1 MQIGIDHF
9 HFFTTNKKGMSVVEV
24 LVAFGLMAILAI
36 ATMNLI
42 LSQQKEVAGL
52 EDKLALQGIQSHLM
66 SVLSDGTFCKCFMGA
81 DTFNYT
87 TSSWNGFPA
96 SIAMSYDAS
105 CTAVGGSFLT
115 IGNKMS
121 PKIRPTSMTLQNIT
135 ETVASS
141 GFFSANLV
149 LAFDQTL
156 LTKNRKNISIPVNFK
171 IDLTTGVASARPLHS
186 CSSTSS
192 TPTVDLPTLCNQING
207 FYNGTTCEPT
217 YQ

>member
-1 MQIGIDHF
+1 MQIRIQRF
-9 HFFTTNKKGMSVVEV
+9 RIFKTNKLGLSVVEV
-24 LVAFGLMAILAI
+24 LVAFGLMSILAI

-87 TSSWNGFPA
+87 TRTWNGFPT
-96 SIAMSYDAS
+96 SVAMSYDAG
-105 CTAVGGSFLT
+105 CTAIGGSFLT
-115 IGNKMS
+115 VGTKIS
-121 PKIRPTSMTLQNIT
+121 TKIRPTSMTLQNIA
-135 ETVASS
+135 ETVANS
-141 GFFSANLV
+141 GLFSANLT
-149 LAFDQTL
+149 LEFDQTL
-156 LTKNRKNISIPVNFK
+156 LTKIRKNISIPVNFK
-171 IDLTTGVASARPLHS
+171 IDLTAGTASARPLHS

-192 TPTVDLPTLCNQING
+192 TPTLDLPTLCNQING
-207 FYNGTTCEPT
+207 FFNGTTCEPT